1 MRFFIT
7 FCKTKKK
14 FKKYIKINKIKKST
28 IIDIKEILE
37 LENINYDEYK
47 EYVNVIIYAKIKH
60 SLQKNKDIY
69 YVPNLENKDF
79 KLEELLK
86 IKRLLKV
93 DYEFNLILFFD
104 DIKDETITNDILT
117 NIAFFDNSQIIKDY

>member
-37 LENINYDEYK
+37 AENISYEEYK

-86 IKRLLKV
+86 IKNLLKK
-93 DYEFNLILFFD
+93 DYEFNFILFFD

>member
-28 IIDIKEILE
+28 IIDIKEILDS
-37 LENINYDEYK
+37 ENITYDEYK

-69 YVPNLENKDF
+69 YVPNLDNKDF
-79 KLEELLK
+79 KLEELFK
-86 IKRLLKV
+86 IKSLLK
-93 DYEFNLILFFD
+93 DEYDFNLILFFD
-104 DIKDETITNDILT
+104 DIKDEKITNDILT
-117 NIAFFDNSQIIKDY
+117 NLASFDNSQIIKDY